1 MRKQPSII
9 ATVGVASLAL
19 IVGSSCRREA
29 AQTEPAKTTTEGG
42 TTTAPPSKEVAERD
56 AALVRVVNAIPA
68 QAPDIY
74 ADDLKAF
81 SGVQY
86 KEITPYK
93 ELRDNEVTFKVQL
106 AGSPEAADQ
115 EQELLM
121 DGRHYTVF
129 AMPGAK
135 KDDPAN
141 LKVLADELVA
151 PDPGKAKVRVV
162 NTSPDAPNVD
172 LMVAGQKDPVVSGV
186 GSQDH
191 TGYKEIDPLMGK
203 ITLRDDQKK
212 QVIANVDTTMESG
225 KLYTVIVVGKTAGA
239 PKAEAFVV
247 QDELAPKKEPA
258 TGTATPPQ
266 KY

>member
-1 MRKQPSII
+1 MRKQPSLI

-42 TTTAPPSKEVAERD
+42 TTTAPPAKEAAQRD
-56 AALVRVVNAIPA
+56 AALVRAVNAIPA
-68 QAPDIY
+68 PAPADIY

-81 SGVQY
+81 SDVKY

-93 ELRDNEVTFKVQL
+93 ELQDNEVTFKVEL
-106 AGSPEAADQ
+106 AGNPQASDQ
-115 EQELLM
+115 EREILM

-135 KDDPAN
+135 KDDPAA
-141 LKVLADELVA
+141 LRVLADELVP
-151 PDPGKAKVRVV
+151 PDPGKSKVRVV
-162 NTSPDAPNVD
+162 NTSPDAPNMD
-172 LMVAGQKDPVVSGV
+172 LMIAGQKDPVISGV
-186 GSQDH
+186 GRQDS
-191 TGYKEIDPLMGK
+191 TGYKEIVPVMGK
-203 ITLRDDQKK
+203 ITLRDDQK
-212 QVIANVDTTMESG
+212 QVVANVDATMEPG
-225 KLYTVIVVGKTAGA
+225 KLYTVIVVGKTTGT

-247 QDELAPKKEPA
+247 QDELAPAKEST
-258 TGTATPPQ
+258 TGAVPPPQ